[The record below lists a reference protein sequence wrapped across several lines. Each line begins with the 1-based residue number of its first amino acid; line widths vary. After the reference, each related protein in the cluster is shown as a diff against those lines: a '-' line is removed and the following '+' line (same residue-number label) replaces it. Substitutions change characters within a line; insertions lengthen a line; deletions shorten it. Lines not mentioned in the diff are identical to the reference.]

1 MDDIATQFD
10 NMISKAMPNIDTGI
24 FLQMDSFGENM
35 VDNIIPIQRG
45 FKNLTGNT
53 ITSFAYGIYINKV
66 LEQVGMYNGKSAIR
80 VKLTKDE
87 IFSGVDYDGDLRKY
101 YKADVETDQGTGVN
115 TSLKFLEGYIPK
127 GNYAIVFTTGT
138 EYSVYLEALGFNVLS
153 DSRLFSIQ
161 SFVNSFKK
169 IAS

>member
-10 NMISKAMPNIDTGI
+10 NVISKAMPNIDTGI

-66 LEQVGMYNGKSAIR
+66 LEQVGMYNGESAIR
-80 VKLTKDE
+80 VKLTKGE
-87 IFSGVDYDGDLRKY
+87 IFSGV
-101 YKADVETDQGTGVN
+101 
-115 TSLKFLEGYIPK
+115 
-127 GNYAIVFTTGT
+127 AI
-138 EYSVYLEALGFNVLS
+138 S
-153 DSRLFSIQ
+153 
-161 SFVNSFKK
+161 
-169 IAS
+169 